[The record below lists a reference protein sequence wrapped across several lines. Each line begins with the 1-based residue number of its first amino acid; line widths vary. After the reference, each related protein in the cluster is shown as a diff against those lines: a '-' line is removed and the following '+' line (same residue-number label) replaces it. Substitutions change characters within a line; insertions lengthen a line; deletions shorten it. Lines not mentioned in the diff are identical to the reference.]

1 MMISNPKTSS
11 PSVIPGQELITSD
24 ESQPSATYQ
33 CGPGTFER
41 QGKVYASVVG
51 QPVRNAGTISVEC
64 SSRCAKVPVVGTIVI
79 GMITKVTKPQAHV
92 SIIMVDDLPLP
103 VGQELQGAIRSQDVR
118 QVDKDKV
125 IIWDCYRP
133 GDIVRAEV
141 ISLPTSAMGY
151 LLATFRNHLGVV
163 FAQHSQTGNRMTAIS
178 WKEMKDA
185 ETGQK
190 EARKVAGP
198 N

>member
-1 MMISNPKTSS
+1 MTTTTSRT
-11 PSVIPGQELITSD
+11 SVTPGQELITSG
-24 ESQPSATYQ
+24 EAQPSATYQ

-51 QPVRNAGTISVEC
+51 QPTKNGGTISVSC
-64 SSRCAKVPVVGTIVI
+64 PSRCAKVPVVGTNVI
-79 GMITKVTKPQAHV
+79 GMITKVTKQQAHM
-92 SIIMVDDLPLP
+92 SIMMVDDLPIP
-103 VGQELQGAIRSQDVR
+103 IGQEFQGVIRSQDVR

-151 LLATFRNHLGVV
+151 LLATFRNHLGVL
-163 FAQHSQTGNRMTAIS
+163 FAEHSLTGNRMTAIS
-178 WKEMKDA
+178 WKEMKDIQ
-185 ETGQK
+185 TGQK

>member
-1 MMISNPKTSS
+1 MMISNPKNSS

-51 QPVRNAGTISVEC
+51 QPVRHAGTISVEC

-141 ISLPTSAMGY
+141 VKSFVLILWRLVLMLTVSLLIRFHC
-151 LLATFRNHLGVV
+151 LLVQWGICWRHFGIILASFS
-163 FAQHSQTGNRMTAIS
+163 HSILKPGT
-178 WKEMKDA
+178 
-185 ETGQK
+185 
-190 EARKVAGP
+190 V
-198 N
+198 